1 MIWDII
7 LACLFIIGVIFIIMY
22 VLFMSMVGETGV
34 YSFKQMNK
42 LFWAFFKEYWGFT
55 NNNS

>member
-7 LACLFIIGVIFIIMY
+7 LACLFIIGVVFIIMY
-22 VLFMSMVGETGV
+22 VLFMSMVGETKV
-34 YSFKQMNK
+34 YSFKQMNM
-42 LFWAFFKEYWGFT
+42 LFWEFFKKYWGFT

>member
-7 LACLFIIGVIFIIMY
+7 LACLFIVGVIFIIMY

-34 YSFKQMNK
+34 YSFKQMNM

-55 NNNS
+55 NKNS

>member
-22 VLFMSMVGETGV
+22 VLFMSMVDETKV
-34 YSFKQMNK
+34 DSFKQMNM
-42 LFWAFFKEYWGFT
+42 LFWDFFKKYWGFT
-55 NNNS
+55 NKNS

>member
-34 YSFKQMNK
+34 YSFKQMNQ

>member
-34 YSFKQMNK
+34 YSFKQMNQ
-42 LFWAFFKEYWGFT
+42 LFWEFFKKYWGFT
-55 NNNS
+55 NKNS

>member
-22 VLFMSMVGETGV
+22 VLFMSAVGETKV
-34 YSFKQMNK
+34 YSFKQMNI
-42 LFWAFFKEYWGFT
+42 LFWEFFKKYWGFT
-55 NNNS
+55 NKNS

>member
-34 YSFKQMNK
+34 YSFKQMNM
-42 LFWAFFKEYWGFT
+42 LFWEFFKKYLGFT
-55 NNNS
+55 NKNS

>member
-7 LACLFIIGVIFIIMY
+7 LACLFIIGVVFIIMY
-22 VLFMSMVGETGV
+22 VLFMSMVGETKV
-34 YSFKQMNK
+34 YSFKQMNM
-42 LFWAFFKEYWGFT
+42 LCWEFFKKYWGFT

>member
-34 YSFKQMNK
+34 YSFKQMNQ
-42 LFWAFFKEYWGFT
+42 LFWEFFKKYWGFT